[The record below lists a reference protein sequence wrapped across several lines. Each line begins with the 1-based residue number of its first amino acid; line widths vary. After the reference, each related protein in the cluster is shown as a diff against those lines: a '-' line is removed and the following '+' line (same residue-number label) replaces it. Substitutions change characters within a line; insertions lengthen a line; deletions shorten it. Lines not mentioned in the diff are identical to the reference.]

1 MGKRRKR
8 PEIFVPATWRLL
20 YTGNQDGP
28 TNFALDEAILQAVSS
43 GDSPPTLR
51 FYGFDPVCLSLG
63 YDQDWDG
70 VDYDICAAEG
80 WQVVRRRS
88 DSRAFLHADDLNY
101 AMYLPLMNERAQGD
115 AAATAKRF
123 NLGLEYGLINLGL
136 DPSRMQP
143 FYVDT
148 GPPGFASLDGPS
160 IYNIVVGQLTIL
172 ASAQLRQ
179 DNALMQ
185 HGSLPLTGDVTR
197 IVNALFFDMPGQR
210 IAVQLRLGRR
220 AIELK
225 TCLGQTKSFEEVSK
239 ALVEGLGEA
248 LDLTFTP
255 GELTSAEQSAVGP
268 LREKYTL
275 ESWTKRV

>member
-8 PEIFVPATWRLL
+8 PETFAPATWRLL
-20 YTGNQDGP
+20 YTGNQDGA
-28 TNFALDEAILQAVSS
+28 TNFALDEAILQAVAA

-70 VDYDICAAEG
+70 VDYDICEEFG
-80 WQVVRRRS
+80 WQVVRRKS

-101 AMYLPLMNERAQGD
+101 ALYLPLTDERAQGD

-123 NLGLEYGLINLGL
+123 NLGLTYGLINLGL

-148 GPPGFASLDGPS
+148 GPPGFGSFDGPS
-160 IYNIVVGQLTIL
+160 IYNIVVGQLTLL

-179 DNALMQ
+179 NNTLLQ
-185 HGSLPLTGDVTR
+185 HGSLPLFGDVTR
-197 IVNALFFDMPGQR
+197 IIDALFFDMPGQR
-210 IAVQLRLGRR
+210 RATQLRLNRR
-220 AIELK
+220 ATELNAS
-225 TCLGQTKSFEEVSK
+225 LGQIKSFEEVSQ
-239 ALVEGLGEA
+239 ALADGLGEA
-248 LDLTFTP
+248 LDLSFAP
-255 GELTSAEQSAVGP
+255 GELTPAEQAALGSF
-268 LREKYTL
+268 REKYTS